1 MTYQVIIPA
10 AGQGKRM
17 GAGRNKLFLEIDGIP
32 VFIHTLQVFE
42 KDQNCSG
49 VILVINNLEKKDFQA
64 SLEKF
69 GIKKV
74 VGFVTGGE
82 ERQYSVYHGV
92 QTIKND
98 GIVLVHD
105 GARPFLDV
113 ELINDL
119 VEGAE
124 NYGASALAVP
134 VKDTVKKVIGNKV
147 KETVER
153 TGLWAIQTPQAFRM
167 PLLRRAHE
175 MAMKEGFLGTDD
187 ASLVER
193 LGHDVIIIEGSYD
206 NIKLTTPEDLFFA
219 DAILHKRR
227 SQLEKKEID

>member
-17 GAGRNKLFLEIDGIP
+17 GAGRNKLFLELDGIP
-32 VFIHTLQVFE
+32 IFIHTLQVFE

-49 VILVINNLEKKDFQA
+49 VILVINDLEKKDFQA
-64 SLEKF
+64 SLRKF

-74 VGFVTGGE
+74 VGFVPGGE

-92 QTIKND
+92 QAIKSN

-113 ELINDL
+113 KLINDL
-119 VEGAE
+119 VDGAE
-124 NYGASALAVP
+124 HYGASVLAVP

-167 PLLRRAHE
+167 PLLRHAHE

-227 SQLEKKEID
+227 SQLK

>member
-17 GAGRNKLFLEIDGIP
+17 GAGRNKLFLELDEIP
-32 VFIHTLQVFE
+32 IFIHTLQVFE

-49 VILVINNLEKKDFQA
+49 VILVINDLEKKDFQA
-64 SLEKF
+64 SLKRF

-74 VGFVTGGE
+74 VGFVSGGE

-92 QTIKND
+92 QAIQSN

-113 ELINDL
+113 KLINDL
-119 VEGAE
+119 VDGAE
-124 NYGASALAVP
+124 HYGASVLAIP

-227 SQLEKKEID
+227 SQLK

>member
-1 MTYQVIIPA
+1 
-10 AGQGKRM
+10 M
-17 GAGRNKLFLEIDGIP
+17 GAGRNKLFLDLDGAP
-32 VFIHTLQVFE
+32 SFIHTLQVFE
-42 KDQNCSG
+42 EDPNCSG
-49 VILVINNLEKKDFQA
+49 VILVINDLEKNDFQA
-64 SLEKF
+64 SLDKF

-74 VGFVTGGE
+74 IGFVSGGK

-92 QTIKND
+92 QAIKND

-113 ELINDL
+113 ELINGL

-124 NYGASALAVP
+124 NYGASVLAVP
-134 VKDTVKKVIGNKV
+134 VKDTVKKATGNKV
-147 KETVER
+147 KETVESP
-153 TGLWAIQTPQAFRM
+153 GLRAIQTPQAFRM

-227 SQLEKKEID
+227 SQLE

>member
-1 MTYQVIIPA
+1 
-10 AGQGKRM
+10 M
-17 GAGRNKLFLEIDGIP
+17 GL
-32 VFIHTLQVFE
+32 
-42 KDQNCSG
+42 
-49 VILVINNLEKKDFQA
+49 
-64 SLEKF
+64 
-69 GIKKV
+69 
-74 VGFVTGGE
+74 
-82 ERQYSVYHGV
+82 SV
-92 QTIKND
+92 
-98 GIVLVHD
+98 
-105 GARPFLDV
+105 
-113 ELINDL
+113 
-119 VEGAE
+119 
-124 NYGASALAVP
+124 LAVP

-227 SQLEKKEID
+227 SQLEIKGD